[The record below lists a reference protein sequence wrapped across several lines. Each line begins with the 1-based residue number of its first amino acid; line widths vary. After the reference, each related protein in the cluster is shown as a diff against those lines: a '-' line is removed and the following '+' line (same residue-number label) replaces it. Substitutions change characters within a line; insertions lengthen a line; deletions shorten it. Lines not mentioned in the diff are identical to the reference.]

1 MAMSY
6 FSNCT
11 RVTIAALTFLFAA
24 IYPVKARAGESV
36 FGFLVTT
43 DLLPKGGMEIEQ
55 WLTWRRQKA
64 GGKFD
69 LIQGR
74 TAFEYGVTDDFQ
86 AAIYANYAWSRAY
99 HNGVDG
105 ATAPPENFADARVGP
120 NSHWHSGRFVGVSL
134 EGIYRILSPYIHP
147 FGLAYYFEP
156 TGGKGLFEVEN
167 RIIVQKNFFDDRL
180 IVATNVSMNLEGR
193 RLPGDP
199 EETGYASR
207 YHWDHETDFNIAL
220 GASYRFIP
228 NWSTGFEFIN
238 EREYSNFGLSS
249 SRRNNVAYYLGPVL
263 HWGGERFFATAT
275 FLTQLPWAQD
285 FANPPP
291 GFIRGGRTYADDFEK
306 YRLRLKV
313 GFTW

>member
-1 MAMSY
+1 MSVR
-6 FSNCT
+6 SNFA
-11 RVTIAALTFLFAA
+11 RVSIAIVMCLLAA
-24 IYPVKARAGESV
+24 ISPIKAQAGESV

-43 DLLPKGGMEIEQ
+43 DLLPSGAKEIEQ

-86 AAIYANYAWSRAY
+86 AAIYANYMWSRAF
-99 HNGVDG
+99 HNAVDG
-105 ATAPPENFADARVGP
+105 TTAPPENFADVQVGP

-147 FGLAYYFEP
+147 IGLALYFEP
-156 TGGKGLFEVEN
+156 SFGEGVFEVEN
-167 RIIVQKNFFDDRL
+167 RIIVQKNFLDDRL
-180 IVATNVSMNLEGR
+180 IIASNLTLNLEGR

-199 EETGYASR
+199 EEVGYASR
-207 YHWDHETDFNIAL
+207 RHWDHETDFNISLA
-220 GASYRFIP
+220 ASYRFVP
-228 NWSTGFEFIN
+228 NWSGGFEFIN
-238 EREYSNFGLSS
+238 EREYSNFSLSP

-285 FANPPP
+285 FANA
-291 GFIRGGRTYADDFEK
+291 GVLKGGRTYADDFEK
-306 YRLRLKV
+306 YRLRFKV

>member
-1 MAMSY
+1 MSVR
-6 FSNCT
+6 SNFA
-11 RVTIAALTFLFAA
+11 RVSIAIVMCLLAA
-24 IYPVKARAGESV
+24 ISPIKAQAGESV

-43 DLLPKGGMEIEQ
+43 DLLPNGAKEIEQ

-86 AAIYANYAWSRAY
+86 AAIYANYMWSRAF
-99 HNGVDG
+99 HNAVDG
-105 ATAPPENFADARVGP
+105 TTAPPENFADVQVGP

-147 FGLAYYFEP
+147 IGLALYFEP
-156 TGGKGLFEVEN
+156 SFGEGVFEVEN
-167 RIIVQKNFFDDRL
+167 RIIVQKNFLDDRL
-180 IVATNVSMNLEGR
+180 IIASNLTLNLEGR

-199 EETGYASR
+199 EEVGYASR
-207 YHWDHETDFNIAL
+207 RHWDHETDFNISLA
-220 GASYRFIP
+220 ASYRFVP
-228 NWSTGFEFIN
+228 NWSGGFEFIN
-238 EREYSNFGLSS
+238 EREYSNFSLSP

-285 FANPPP
+285 FANA
-291 GFIRGGRTYADDFEK
+291 GVLQGGRTYADDFEK
-306 YRLRLKV
+306 YRLRFKV